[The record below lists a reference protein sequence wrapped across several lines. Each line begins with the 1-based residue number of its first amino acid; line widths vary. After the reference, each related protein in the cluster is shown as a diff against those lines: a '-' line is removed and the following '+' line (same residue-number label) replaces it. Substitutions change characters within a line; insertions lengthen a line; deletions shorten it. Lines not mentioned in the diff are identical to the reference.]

1 MYAVRRKT
9 RSQQDPVGS
18 LYCISARPLMGSP
31 SNESLSTMFMRL
43 SLPVVETAPASVSS
57 KSHRHRIADTQP
69 QHSGTSGIS
78 RSNKKSTGFTDSRH
92 GQSVDVDMNH
102 RATQYVGHKCEMTLF
117 DPSALPQSLLEGIR
131 PLVNRTNAKSSY
143 EYEADLSLYVTSW
156 RLSQSKDFQ
165 RYLNAP
171 ADAKPPRNG
180 VVQRRAMSVLYDLCG
195 DPPKS
200 FKDEGIDLRS
210 FRNVCRYLFELHQE
224 RPKLVR
230 CEWSDEYKLIISRL

>member
-143 EYEADLSLYVTSW
+143 EYEADLRQPMPSLHAMAWYSVGRCRSYTTCAGILLNHSKTKGSTSEAFAMFAGIYSSFI
-156 RLSQSKDFQ
+156 RKGLS
-165 RYLNAP
+165 
-171 ADAKPPRNG
+171 
-180 VVQRRAMSVLYDLCG
+180 
-195 DPPKS
+195 
-200 FKDEGIDLRS
+200 
-210 FRNVCRYLFELHQE
+210 
-224 RPKLVR
+224 
-230 CEWSDEYKLIISRL
+230 W